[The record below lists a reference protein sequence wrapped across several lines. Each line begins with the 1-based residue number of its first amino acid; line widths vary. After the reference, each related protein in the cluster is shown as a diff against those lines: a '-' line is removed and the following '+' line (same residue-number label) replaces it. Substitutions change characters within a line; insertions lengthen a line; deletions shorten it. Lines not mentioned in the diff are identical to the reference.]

1 MKFLVQWKGS
11 DQLWSIHAGIRRF
24 QLLQL
29 HEGTD
34 SYSYSELEAP
44 VILPVTDKRF
54 ERDAIALKLRLEPKF
69 ELPEMDSA
77 EDSVVPRQRGTA
89 EPSLNAPRSERL
101 VPRVSSA
108 SSDTAFPSRAKLEI
122 DSPLPMR
129 AKDLSDASLDRNNE
143 PTILVVEPIRIVL
156 NIEAELPILTNL
168 ASDDLRML

>member
-1 MKFLVQWKGS
+1 MQGYAASNSCSSTKEQTATHIQNFGGRQNLK
-11 DQLWSIHAGIRRF
+11 
-24 QLLQL
+24 
-29 HEGTD
+29 
-34 SYSYSELEAP
+34 AP

-54 ERDAIALKLRLEPKF
+54 ERDAIALKLRLELKF

-101 VPRVSSA
+101 VSRVSSA
-108 SSDTAFPSRAKLEI
+108 SSDTAFPSRAKFEI
-122 DSPLPMR
+122 DSPLPKMR

-156 NIEAELPILTNL
+156 NIEAEQPILTKL